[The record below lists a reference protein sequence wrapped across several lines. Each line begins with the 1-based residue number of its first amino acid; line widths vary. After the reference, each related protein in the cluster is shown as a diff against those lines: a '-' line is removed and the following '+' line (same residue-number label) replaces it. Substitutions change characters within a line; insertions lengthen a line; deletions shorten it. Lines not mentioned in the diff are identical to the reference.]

1 MFLREL
7 TTRVDHLGSLFF
19 QFIRLDLPLAYVFDH
34 FILGPDHD
42 TIPNLV
48 VVLPMRSS
56 AQLLVS
62 SYLVQ
67 YVHKVV
73 RWLRILSNRLLG
85 SNEER
90 IKKRW
95 MDSRLTERFGYDRWL
110 LELNTKPQVYDGV

>member
-34 FILGPDHD
+34 FILSPDHD

-56 AQLLVS
+56 AQILVS

-73 RWLRILSNRLLG
+73 RRLRILSN
-85 SNEER
+85 
-90 IKKRW
+90 
-95 MDSRLTERFGYDRWL
+95 
-110 LELNTKPQVYDGV
+110 